1 MDRPISDG
9 LRTTFLVHLVVGAI
23 LGIALF
29 LVPGRALNLLG
40 WVPDWVQLP
49 NTDQNIP
56 GQTFVDPVVT
66 RILGAAL
73 LALAFSSL
81 RGWLGS
87 APARKW
93 SEVAL
98 LVELETIF
106 NALGAIAILAGAFL
120 IGQRMQAGMPLIG
133 WVLFVVQIA
142 FTVTFGLAWRQSRA

>member
-1 MDRPISDG
+1 MDRPISNG
-9 LRTTFLVHLVVGAI
+9 LRTTFLVHLVISAI

-29 LVPGRALNLLG
+29 LVPGRTLNLLG

-49 NTDQNIP
+49 NTDQSIP

-73 LALAFSSL
+73 LALAFSSW
-81 RGWLGS
+81 RGWSGS

-93 SEVAL
+93 SEVAF

-106 NALGAIAILAGAFL
+106 NVLGALAILAGVFL
-120 IGQRMQAGMPLIG
+120 MDRRMPAIG

-142 FTVTFGLAWRQSRA
+142 FAVTFGRAWRQSRA

>member
-1 MDRPISDG
+1 MDRPISNG
-9 LRTTFLVHLVVGAI
+9 LRTTFLVHLVISTVLGA
-23 LGIALF
+23 ALL

-49 NTDQNIP
+49 NSDQRIP

-73 LALAFSSL
+73 LALALSSL
-81 RGWLGS
+81 RGWSGS

-93 SEVAL
+93 NEVAF
-98 LVELETIF
+98 LVELETVF
-106 NALGAIAILAGAFL
+106 NVLGALAILAGVFL
-120 IGQRMQAGMPLIG
+120 TNRGMPVIG

-142 FTVTFGLAWRQSRA
+142 FAVAFGLAWRQSRT

>member
-9 LRTTFLVHLVVGAI
+9 LRTTFLVHLVIGAI

-40 WVPDWVQLP
+40 WVPELVQLP
-49 NTDQNIP
+49 NSDQSIP
-56 GQTFVDPVVT
+56 GQTFVDPVIT

-98 LVELETIF
+98 LAELETVF
-106 NALGAIAILAGAFL
+106 NVLGAIAILVGAFL
-120 IGQRMQAGMPLIG
+120 LGRNMPLIG
-133 WVLFVVQIA
+133 WVLLVVQIA
-142 FTVTFGLAWRQSRA
+142 FAVAFGLALRQSKA

>member
-1 MDRPISDG
+1 MDRPISNG

-29 LVPGRALNLLG
+29 LVPGRTLNLLG

-49 NTDQNIP
+49 NSDQRIP

-66 RILGAAL
+66 RILGGAL

-81 RGWLGS
+81 RGWMGS
-87 APARKW
+87 APGRKW

-98 LVELETIF
+98 LLELETIF
-106 NALGAIAILAGAFL
+106 NVLGAIAILAGAFL
-120 IGQRMQAGMPLIG
+120 IGQRMQVSMPLIG

-142 FTVTFGLAWRQSRA
+142 FAVAFGLALRQSKA

>member
-1 MDRPISDG
+1 MDRPIPYG
-9 LRTTFLVHLVVGAI
+9 LRTTFLIHLVIAAI
-23 LGIALF
+23 LGVALF
-29 LVPGRALNLLG
+29 LVPGRTLNLLG

-49 NTDQNIP
+49 NSDQSIP

-87 APARKW
+87 GLASKW
-93 SEVAL
+93 SEIAL
-98 LVELETIF
+98 LVELETVF
-106 NALGAIAILAGAFL
+106 NILGAIAILSGAFL
-120 IGQRMQAGMPLIG
+120 LGRSMPAIG

-142 FTVTFGLAWRQSRA
+142 FAVTFGLALRQSKA

>member
-1 MDRPISDG
+1 MDKPISNG
-9 LRTTFLVHLVVGAI
+9 LRTTFLVHLVIGAI

-49 NTDQNIP
+49 NSDQSIP

-87 APARKW
+87 TPARKW

-98 LVELETIF
+98 LVELETIL
-106 NALGAIAILAGAFL
+106 NVLGALAILAGVFL
-120 IGQRMQAGMPLIG
+120 MERGMPVIG
-133 WVLFVVQIA
+133 WVLLVVQIA
-142 FTVTFGLAWRQSRA
+142 FAVAFGLALRQSKA

>member
-9 LRTTFLVHLVVGAI
+9 LRTTFLVHLVIGAI

-40 WVPDWVQLP
+40 WVPELVQLP
-49 NTDQNIP
+49 NSDQSIP
-56 GQTFVDPVVT
+56 GQTFVDPVIT

-98 LVELETIF
+98 LVELEIIF
-106 NALGAIAILAGAFL
+106 NVLGALAILAGVFL
-120 IGQRMQAGMPLIG
+120 LGRGMPVIG
-133 WVLFVVQIA
+133 WVLLVVQIA
-142 FTVTFGLAWRQSRA
+142 FAVAFGLALRQSKA

>member
-1 MDRPISDG
+1 MDRPISNG
-9 LRTTFLVHLVVGAI
+9 LRTTFLMHLVISAF
-23 LGIALF
+23 LGVALF
-29 LVPGRALNLLG
+29 LVPGRTLNLLG
-40 WVPDWVQLP
+40 WVPDWVRLP
-49 NTDQNIP
+49 NSDQSVP

-106 NALGAIAILAGAFL
+106 NVLGAIAILVVAFL
-120 IGQRMQAGMPLIG
+120 LGRSMPVIG

-142 FTVTFGLAWRQSRA
+142 FAVTFGMALRQFRA